1 MSFPGGIMNYNMK
14 NTKDIFCMKLTVSH
28 VKTRDQ
34 NYVQKVSEY
43 DPASISVSDW
53 LAKNFPNQ

>member
-14 NTKDIFCMKLTVSH
+14 NTKDIFCRKLTVSH

-43 DPASISVSDW
+43 DPASISVSD
-53 LAKNFPNQ
+53 